1 MDKKQW
7 IPDVLSKLKTFGKTL
22 GHIMFLAIALVA
34 GFFIGYYYW
43 VMMDKKHDSPF
54 IKVKETKT
62 TSVAKNDRNEL
73 MIIDRATG
81 VYTVYQDS
89 VGMAIFEMY
98 ANEKYAKAVEVSLP
112 NKTK

>member
-1 MDKKQW
+1 MDKKQR
-7 IPDVLSKLKTFGKTL
+7 ITDILLKLKTVGKTL
-22 GHIMFLAIALVA
+22 GHIIFLAIALIA

-43 VMMDKKHDSPF
+43 VMMDRTQDSPF
-54 IKVKETKT
+54 KKVKKTKT

-89 VGMAIFEMY
+89 VGTAIFEMY
-98 ANEKYAKAVEVSLP
+98 AKEKYAKAVEVSLP